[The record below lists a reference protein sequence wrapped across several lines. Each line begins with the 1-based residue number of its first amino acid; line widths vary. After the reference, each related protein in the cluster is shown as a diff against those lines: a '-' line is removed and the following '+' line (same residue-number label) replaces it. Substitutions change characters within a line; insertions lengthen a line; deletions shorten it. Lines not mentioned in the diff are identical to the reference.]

1 LKSRSSADKDA
12 CRVTHNRSR
21 SRFVPRVALAVG
33 LALSGASVLG
43 QASSTVTRRDITA
56 TSDLLG
62 RPVEGVRVEGNR
74 EASTASVL
82 AAVRTREGEPYDP
95 LTVQEDYQR
104 IYNQRR
110 FSNVTARVEPTAT
123 GVIVVFIV
131 TEQRQIKGV
140 EFRGNRNIPVE
151 QLNGSIDLRP
161 GEAIDGF
168 RIAVARRSIETLYRS
183 RNFSFAQVAIN
194 SKELEENARV
204 VFEVT
209 EGPRVYVR
217 NINFVGLKSF
227 DPDDL
232 KDEIQTKTWFPLLR
246 DGTYN
251 PDTLDD
257 DVAALRRYFERK
269 GFFDAKVGRRL
280 VFSPDMSELQVD
292 FLVDE
297 GPRYRVSRIS
307 FKGNTSLSEAELRT
321 ALRTRE
327 GDPFDGERVRRDVRE
342 LVRKYSPLGF
352 IFEEQSNDP
361 DYLRITPRTV
371 FSMQPGE
378 VEVVFDIAE
387 GKPFRV
393 GEILPR
399 GNSRTQDKVV
409 LRELKLAPGDVY
421 NSGAVQDAEERLRG
435 SPYFSSAS
443 ITPVGDAD
451 GIRDLVVEVAEG
463 QTAFFQ
469 VGAGINSN
477 GGLGGN
483 LTFTQ
488 RNFDIANWP
497 DSWDDLVEGRALV
510 GAGQSFRAS
519 LEPGTEVSNAS
530 IQWVEPWLFDQP
542 YSLLLEGYL
551 RTRDYDEYDQRSLG
565 GRVSVTRRFR
575 DVWSV
580 TLSLRGEV
588 VDIRDIDD
596 PPARSI
602 QILAEEG
609 DHPMTSI
616 TASIRRNTVNRGIVL
631 HTGSNL
637 GFSWESVGLLAGDY
651 QFQKLILSYD
661 RYFTLSEDLLERR
674 TVLAFRSSVGYIFD
688 DAPFF
693 ERFYGGGLGSV
704 RGFSFRGISP
714 RDGPQ
719 DDAVGGDFLLLANA
733 ELSFPLYAES
743 LRGVV
748 FVDAGTVETNVEITT
763 MRVAVGGGI
772 RMVIPFLG
780 QVPIAIDLAWPLI
793 EDDKDETQ
801 VISFSLGISP

>member
-1 LKSRSSADKDA
+1 MTQTR
-12 CRVTHNRSR
+12 RR
-21 SRFVPRVALAVG
+21 SRFVFRVLVAVV
-33 LALSGASVLG
+33 LALSGTTVRG
-43 QASSTVTRRDITA
+43 QSSPGTRNDITA
-56 TSDLLG
+56 TSDLVG

-74 EASTASVL
+74 EASSASVL
-82 AAVRTREGEPYDP
+82 AAVRTREGDPYDP

-110 FSNVTARVEPTAT
+110 FSNVSARVEPTAT
-123 GVIVVFIV
+123 GVIVVFVV
-131 TEQRQIKGV
+131 TEQRQIKGI
-140 EFRGNRNIPVE
+140 EFRGNKNVAVE
-151 QLNGSIDLRP
+151 QLNETIDLRA

-168 RIAVARRSIETLYRS
+168 RMATARRAIESLYRS
-183 RNFSFAQVAIN
+183 RNYSFAQVTIN
-194 SKELEENARV
+194 AQELAENARV
-204 VFEVT
+204 VFEIT
-209 EGPRVYVR
+209 EGPRVFVR

-227 DPDDL
+227 AAADL
-232 KDEIQTKTWFPLLR
+232 KDEIQTQTWFPLLR

-292 FLVDE
+292 FLLEE

-307 FKGNTSLSEAELRT
+307 FKGNTSLSEAELRA

-327 GDPFDGERVRRDVRE
+327 GEPFDAERVRRDVRE

-352 IFEEQSNDP
+352 IFDEQSNDP

-371 FSMQPGE
+371 FAMEPGE
-378 VEVVFDIAE
+378 VELVFDIAE

-421 NSGAVQDAEERLRG
+421 HSGAVQDAADRLRS

-443 ITPVGDAD
+443 ITPVGTAD
-451 GIRDLVVEVAEG
+451 GVRDLVVEVAEG

-542 YSLLLEGYL
+542 YSLLVEGYL
-551 RTRDYDEYDQRSLG
+551 RTRNYDEYDQRSLG

-575 DVWSV
+575 DVWST
-580 TLSLRGEV
+580 TLSLRSEV
-588 VDIRDIDD
+588 VEIRGIDD
-596 PPARSI
+596 PAARSL
-602 QILAEEG
+602 QILAERG
-609 DHPMTSI
+609 DHPMSSI
-616 TASIRRNTVNRGIVL
+616 TASIRRNTVNRGIVA
-631 HTGSNL
+631 HSGSNL
-637 GFSWESVGLLAGDY
+637 GFSWESVGLVFGDY
-651 QFQKLILSYD
+651 QFQRLILSYD
-661 RYFTLSEDLLERR
+661 KYFTLGEDLLERR
-674 TVLAFRSSVGYIFD
+674 TVLALRTSAGYIFD

-719 DDAVGGDFLLLANA
+719 DDAVGGNFLLLASA
-733 ELSFPLYAES
+733 EVSFPLYAET

-748 FVDAGTVETNVEITT
+748 FVDTGTVESDVQINT
-763 MRVAVGGGI
+763 MRVAAGGGI

-780 QVPIAIDLAWPLI
+780 QVPIAIDFAWPLI

-801 VISFSLGISP
+801 VVSFSLGITP